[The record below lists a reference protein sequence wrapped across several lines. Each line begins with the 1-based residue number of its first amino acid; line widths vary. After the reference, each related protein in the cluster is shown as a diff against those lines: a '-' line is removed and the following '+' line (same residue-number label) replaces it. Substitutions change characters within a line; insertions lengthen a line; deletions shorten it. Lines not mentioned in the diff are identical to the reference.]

1 MEAIMMK
8 FEEIAFDKEQLL
20 NLKEVVTKHLE
31 EGEKIILNMTGA
43 KKTVQSFCNNENKRI
58 LLDIEKRLKTAV

>member
-1 MEAIMMK
+1 MMK
-8 FEEIAFDKEQLL
+8 YEEIAFDKEQLL
-20 NLKEVVTKHLE
+20 NLKEIVTKHLE

-58 LLDIEKRLKTAV
+58 LKDIEEKLKNA

>member
-1 MEAIMMK
+1 MMK
-8 FEEIAFDKEQLL
+8 YEEIAFDKEQLL
-20 NLKEVVTKHLE
+20 NLKEIATKHLE

-58 LLDIEKRLKTAV
+58 LKDIEEKLKNA